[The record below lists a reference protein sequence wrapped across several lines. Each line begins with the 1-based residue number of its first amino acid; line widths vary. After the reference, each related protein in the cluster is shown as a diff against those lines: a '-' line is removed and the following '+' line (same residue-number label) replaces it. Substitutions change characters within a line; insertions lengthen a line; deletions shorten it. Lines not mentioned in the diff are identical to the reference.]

1 MWLLNIL
8 NIWIFFIDKKLVSQI
23 TSPVT
28 SIQESDSFDDNIKNE
43 NKRTLPEESY
53 NFNDYDKKK
62 LKILEEDNVNG
73 RILI

>member
-1 MWLLNIL
+1 
-8 NIWIFFIDKKLVSQI
+8 
-23 TSPVT
+23 VT